1 MSTNKWSNEEIEFLK
16 NNYDKYTAKE
26 LGDVLGRTKNAVALK
41 LNKLGINV
49 SKYNY
54 NKHFF
59 DIIDTEQKAYWLG
72 FMYADGYVAYSTERR
87 VYEASIE
94 LKASD
99 YEHLMKFNKS
109 LNGNVEVH
117 FRERERWDK
126 LHNICHIRFH
136 SKELVE
142 GLIKHGCIPNKTFD
156 IKMPDIDEDLIRHF
170 IRGFFDGDGSV
181 YHRKDRNGIYA
192 NFTSASYEFL
202 VSLRAYIYQLGVNSY
217 IVKDREHYQLRIY
230 GKDYTM
236 IFLKHIYENSDIYLD
251 RKYEMFDNEIASLVR
266 NG

>member
-16 NNYDKYTAKE
+16 DNYENYTAKE
-26 LGDVLGRTKNAVALK
+26 LGDKIGRTKNAVALK
-41 LNKLGINV
+41 LNRLGINV

-59 DIIDTEQKAYWLG
+59 DTVDTEEKAYWLG
-72 FMYADGYVAYSTERR
+72 FMYADGYVSYSIENRN
-87 VYEASIE
+87 YEASIE

-109 LNGNVEVH
+109 LNGNVQVSY
-117 FRERERWDK
+117 RERERWNK
-126 LHNICHIRFH
+126 IHKICSIRFH

-142 GLIKHGCIPNKTFD
+142 GLMKHGCLPNKTFD
-156 IKMPDIDEDLIRHF
+156 IKMPNINDTLIKHF

-192 NFTSASYEFL
+192 NFTSASFDFL
-202 VSLRAYIYQLGVNSY
+202 TSLRFYLYQLGVNSY
-217 IVKDREHYQLRIY
+217 IVKDRDHHQLRIY

-236 IFLKHIYENSDIYLD
+236 TFLKHIYEESTIYLN
-251 RKYEMFDNEIASLVR
+251 RKYEMFDNEIASLTR
-266 NG
+266 NS